1 MWTRRGGARRG
12 VTLQAGEV
20 RTILTAVPEWP
31 PPRPPAPH
39 RHGAEVRVPD
49 RALAKQQAVGDGLGD
64 GERLAAGAIG
74 QHDDREPPPWEAQ
87 DGVAEPARLAGV
99 APGCVAAIARPERA
113 ASVVRVRAQR
123 QLRVL

>member
-39 RHGAEVRVPD
+39 RHGADIRLPD
-49 RALAKQQAVGDGLGD
+49 RALAKQQPVGDALGD

-74 QHDDREPPPWEAQ
+74 EDDDRQPAARKPENRVPK
-87 DGVAEPARLAGV
+87 PARLARV
-99 APGCVAAIARPERA
+99 APAFLAAIAVHEPPEA
-113 ASVVRVRAQR
+113 V
-123 QLRVL
+123 LRL